1 MNKQELMKKIA
12 LDAGSDVSPKQIAF
26 VLDSAMHYIMET
38 VAAGE
43 KVRLVGFG
51 TFEARK
57 REARTGVNPRT
68 KEKVEIPASTAPAFK
83 PGKVFKDIV
92 NG

>member
-1 MNKQELMKKIA
+1 MTKQELIKKISA
-12 LDAGSDVSPKQIAF
+12 DTGISQKQTGEA
-26 VLDSAMHYIMET
+26 LDSAIQNIMEA

-43 KVRLVGFG
+43 KVQLVGFG

-83 PGKVFKDIV
+83 PGKVFKDKV

>member
-1 MNKQELMKKIA
+1 MTKQELIKKIA
-12 LDAGSDVSPKQIAF
+12 ADTGVSQKQAGE
-26 VLDSAMHYIMET
+26 VLDSAIQNIMDA
-38 VAAGE
+38 VAAGD
-43 KVRLVGFG
+43 KVQFTGFG

-68 KEKVEIPASTAPAFK
+68 KEKVEIPASVSPAFK
-83 PGKVFKDIV
+83 AGKVFKDKV

>member
-1 MNKQELMKKIA
+1 MTKQELIKKIA
-12 LDAGSDVSPKQIAF
+12 ADTGVSQKQANE
-26 VLDSAMHYIMET
+26 VLDSAIQNIMDA
-38 VAAGE
+38 VAAGD
-43 KVRLVGFG
+43 KVQFTGFG

-68 KEKVEIPASTAPAFK
+68 KEKVEIPASVSPAFK
-83 PGKVFKDIV
+83 AGKVFKDKL

>member
-1 MNKQELMKKIA
+1 MTKQELIKKIA
-12 LDAGSDVSPKQIAF
+12 ADTGVSQKQAGE
-26 VLDSAMHYIMET
+26 VLDSAIQNIMDA
-38 VAAGE
+38 VAAGD
-43 KVRLVGFG
+43 KVQFTGFG

-68 KEKVEIPASTAPAFK
+68 KEKVEIPASVSPAFK
-83 PGKVFKDIV
+83 AGKVFKDKL

>member
-1 MNKQELMKKIA
+1 MTKQELIKKIA
-12 LDAGSDVSPKQIAF
+12 ADTGVSQKQAGE
-26 VLDSAMHYIMET
+26 VLDSAIQNIMEA
-38 VAAGE
+38 VAAGD
-43 KVRLVGFG
+43 KVQFTGFG

-68 KEKVEIPASTAPAFK
+68 KEKVEIPASVSPAFK
-83 PGKVFKDIV
+83 AGKVFKDKV

>member
-1 MNKQELMKKIA
+1 MTKQELIKKIA
-12 LDAGSDVSPKQIAF
+12 ADTGVSQKQAGE
-26 VLDSAMHYIMET
+26 VLDSAIQNIMEAG
-38 VAAGE
+38 AAGD
-43 KVRLVGFG
+43 KVQFTGFG

-68 KEKVEIPASTAPAFK
+68 KEKVEIPASVSPAFK
-83 PGKVFKDIV
+83 AGKVFKDKL

>member
-1 MNKQELMKKIA
+1 MTKQELIKKIA
-12 LDAGSDVSPKQIAF
+12 ADTGVSQKQAGE
-26 VLDSAMHYIMET
+26 VLDSAIQNIMEA
-38 VAAGE
+38 VAAGD
-43 KVRLVGFG
+43 KVQFTGFG

-68 KEKVEIPASTAPAFK
+68 KEKVEIPASVSPAFK
-83 PGKVFKDIV
+83 AGKVFKDKL